1 MAKNYGNSDL
11 SKIQSEKTD
20 IERTVNYLAK
30 KQYIMDM
37 CSGSVLKKMLL
48 FSLPLMASGV
58 LQLLFNAADVIVV
71 GNFAGDISMGA
82 VGSTSSLINL
92 FTNLFVGLSVGVNV
106 IAARAHGAGDYNLM
120 HDTVHT
126 AMLIS
131 VISGAVLAVLGFIL
145 APELLV
151 LMNAT
156 EAQLPLAILYLR
168 IYFLGMPASMVYNF
182 GSAILRAVGDTKR
195 PLYFLTTAGV
205 INVLLNMLF
214 VIAFKMDVAGVALA
228 TVISQLISAG
238 LIVVCLTRDES
249 AIHLDIKSLRIKSKI
264 LLSFF
269 RIGLPAGFQG
279 VIFSLSNVVIQSS
292 VNLFGDTVIS
302 GNSAAASIEGFIY
315 MAMNTFYQAAISF
328 TGQNIGAGKYDRI
341 HKILKSALL
350 CVAVTGIAA
359 GWTAYLLGRP
369 LLGIYSGTAEVIDA
383 GMVRLSVIVTTYA
396 VCGMMD
402 VMVGMLRGLGYA
414 IMPMAVSLLGVCG
427 LRLLWIATVFQI
439 PNYHT
444 VFTVYLSYPISWAI
458 TLLANI
464 ICFAV
469 IWHRIKK
476 QHSECFKAKTCV

>member
-1 MAKNYGNSDL
+1 M
-11 SKIQSEKTD
+11 
-20 IERTVNYLAK
+20 AK

-71 GNFAGDISMGA
+71 GRFAGDISMGA

-106 IAARAHGAGDYNLM
+106 IVARAHGAGDYNLL
-120 HDTVHT
+120 HDSVHT
-126 AMLIS
+126 AMLVS
-131 VISGAVLAVLGFIL
+131 VISGTVLAVLGFIL

-156 EAQLPLAILYLR
+156 EAQLPLAVLYLR
-168 IYFLGMPASMVYNF
+168 IYFLGMPACMTYNF
-182 GSAILRAVGDTKR
+182 GAAILRAVGDTKR
-195 PLYFLTTAGV
+195 PLYFLTTAGAV
-205 INVLLNMLF
+205 NVLLNMLF
-214 VIAFKMDVAGVALA
+214 VIVFKMDVAGVALA

-238 LIVVCLTRDES
+238 LVVLCLTKDDS
-249 AIHLDIKSLRIKSKI
+249 AIHLDIRKLKIKSKI
-264 LLSFF
+264 LFSFF
-269 RIGLPAGFQG
+269 KIGLPAGFQG

-315 MAMNTFYQAAISF
+315 MAMNTFHQAAISF
-328 TGQNIGAGKYDRI
+328 TGQNVGAGRYDRI
-341 HKILKSALL
+341 NKILKSALL
-350 CVAVTGIAA
+350 CVAVTGLAT
-359 GWTAYLLGRP
+359 GWISYLFGRP
-369 LLGIYSGTAEVIDA
+369 LLGIYSNTSEVIDA

-414 IMPMAVSLLGVCG
+414 VMPMIVSLLGACG
-427 LRLLWIATVFQI
+427 LRILWIATVFRI
-439 PNYHT
+439 PDYHN
-444 VFTVYLSYPISWAI
+444 VFTVYLSYPISWLL
-458 TLLANI
+458 TLLAHL

-469 IWHRIKK
+469 IWKRIKK
-476 QHSECFKAKTCV
+476 QNLDCFKKTKQVV

>member
-1 MAKNYGNSDL
+1 M
-11 SKIQSEKTD
+11 
-20 IERTVNYLAK
+20 AK
-30 KQYIMDM
+30 KQYIMDL
-37 CSGSVLKKMLL
+37 CSGPVLKKMLL

-58 LQLLFNAADVIVV
+58 LQLLFNAADIIVV
-71 GNFAGDISMGA
+71 GRFASDISMGA

-106 IAARAHGAGDYNLM
+106 IVARAHGAGNYDLI
-120 HDTVHT
+120 HDSVHT
-126 AMLIS
+126 AMAVS
-131 VISGAVLAVLGFIL
+131 VISGTILAVLGFIL
-145 APELLV
+145 APQMLV

-156 EAQLPLAILYLR
+156 KAQLPLAVLYLR
-168 IYFLGMPASMVYNF
+168 IYFLGMPACMVYNF
-182 GSAILRAVGDTKR
+182 GAAILRAVGDTKR

-205 INVLLNMLF
+205 VNVLLNMLF

-238 LIVVCLTRDES
+238 LTVICLVRDDT
-249 AIHLDIKSLRIKSKI
+249 AIHLNLRGLKIKSKI
-264 LLSFF
+264 LFSFF

-292 VNLFGDTVIS
+292 VNLFGDTAIS
-302 GNSAAASIEGFIY
+302 GNSAASSIEGFIY

-328 TGQNIGAGKYDRI
+328 TGQNVGAGRYDRI

-350 CVAVTGIAA
+350 CVTVTGLVT
-359 GWTAYLLGRP
+359 GWGAFLLGRP
-369 LLGIYSGTAEVIDA
+369 LLGIYSGTSEVIDA

-396 VCGMMD
+396 LCGMMD

-414 IMPMAVSLLGVCG
+414 IMPMIVSLLGACG

-439 PNYHT
+439 PDYHN
-444 VFTVYLSYPISWAI
+444 VFTVYLSYPISWLL
-458 TLLANI
+458 TLLAHI
-464 ICFAV
+464 TCFAV

-476 QHSECFKAKTCV
+476 QHIDCFPNKVKQAA